1 MLLASSCGIVE
12 FYTGE
17 WQTERGGEVVSKL
30 RGRNERSRA
39 NEQPGRLVVGRSHA
53 AIAVLGLRP
62 ALSAMFCIHCSQQ
75 RN

>member
-17 WQTERGGEVVSKL
+17 WQTEHGGEVVSNL

-39 NEQPGRLVVGRSHA
+39 IEQ
-53 AIAVLGLRP
+53 
-62 ALSAMFCIHCSQQ
+62 
-75 RN
+75 